1 MAGGGFEGKGPIP
14 DPRRSGKQLW
24 GAARIRYAVAA
35 PESKDMGMP
44 ERGDSKDVLAG
55 FGTGGDGVDG
65 AIAGARRGSI
75 EDRRRAMNSGKAQGN
90 AMALGYA

>member
-1 MAGGGFEGKGPIP
+1 MP

-35 PESKDMGMP
+35 PESSDMGMP

-55 FGTGGDGVDG
+55 FGTGGEIGVDG

-75 EDRRRAMNSGKAQGN
+75 EDRRRAMNSGRAQGN
-90 AMALGYA
+90 AAASGWA